1 MQISLPNLPWL
12 DKQIKDQKATP
23 ACYDR
28 SLTSIEMPGYE
39 VGSRKLEVGIRKSE
53 VGSRKSEVGSRKL
66 EVGSRKVEVVS
77 RKSEVG
83 SWKLEVG
90 SWKSECPFS
99 AFVPK

>member
-1 MQISLPNLPWL
+1 MTRQ
-12 DKQIKDQKATP
+12 QIKDQKATP

-28 SLTSIEMPGYE
+28 SLTSIERPGHE

-53 VGSRKSEVGSRKL
+53 VGSWKSEVGSWKS
-66 EVGSRKVEVVS
+66 EVGS

-83 SWKLEVG
+83 SWRLEVG

-99 AFVPK
+99 AFAPK